1 MTDELFARHDGAFAE
16 VTIRGVSAGVKA
28 RLLCAVAMRI
38 ERQGRISRGMR
49 SYKRDGGVVALRG
62 LPAGAGL
69 KLPLCGIG

>member
-1 MTDELFARHDGAFAE
+1 
-16 VTIRGVSAGVKA
+16 
-28 RLLCAVAMRI
+28 
-38 ERQGRISRGMR
+38 MR